1 MDIRRNHDVRTMPLP
16 RDWATGTGWLDPIAE
31 APPPGRAR
39 AVRLT
44 FAPGARTA
52 WHRHPLG
59 QTLHVLSG
67 TTRFQSRGGPV
78 RALAPGDTVWIAPD
92 EEHWHGAGPET
103 LTAHLAVYEAEADG
117 TTTVWLEQVTDAE
130 YAAPAVAD

>member
-1 MDIRRNHDVRTMPLP
+1 MEIRRTQEVRTMPLP
-16 RDWATGTGWLDPIAE
+16 PDWASGTGWLDPIAE
-31 APPPGRAR
+31 APPPARAR

-67 TTRFQSRGGPV
+67 TTRFQSRGGPL
-78 RALAPGDTVWIAPD
+78 RELTPGDTVWIAPD
-92 EEHWHGAGPET
+92 EEHWHGAGREA

-117 TTTVWLEQVTDAE
+117 TTTVWLEQVTDIE
-130 YAAPAVAD
+130 YAAAAVDD